1 MSTNQGIPEAW
12 LVSCS
17 LEGLSCAQYIA
28 APIRQQFGLATG
40 RESRSGNDPKMMA
53 KRTIQRTRTH
63 SVLQEQ
69 AEGLRSQGE
78 VIEELANEIV
88 REVPG
93 NLWK

>member
-1 MSTNQGIPEAW
+1 
-12 LVSCS
+12 
-17 LEGLSCAQYIA
+17 
-28 APIRQQFGLATG
+28 
-40 RESRSGNDPKMMA
+40 MMA

-78 VIEELANEIV
+78 VIEEVANEIV